1 MIYYFL
7 NEIATRSSFFRIFFY
22 FMNSRSDASGF
33 SGRID
38 KKQAYLLRKNGQ
50 TRDRIISS
58 ILTNLIIHIYRSIKK
73 VISLRNI
80 SKVFSHFYTL
90 MVNVLPCMYFNYHE
104 ILLL

>member
-22 FMNSRSDASGF
+22 FMNSRFDASGF

-58 ILTNLIIHIYRSIKK
+58 ILTNLIIQVHEKSYFTTQYFKSFFAFLYINGQCFTMH
-73 VISLRNI
+73 VI
-80 SKVFSHFYTL
+80 
-90 MVNVLPCMYFNYHE
+90 
-104 ILLL
+104 